1 MARLVQTPEIFV
13 RDRHFKLLMEKNIS
27 IYSEKKVIFLYRKL
41 ISASRDSIQ
50 IWWASKCKFNK
61 CTFYM
66 IMFFKSILNLEG
78 WLCVLEGWLCVS
90 MKNTKPF
97 YDVTQVK
104 IYLNFF

>member
-1 MARLVQTPEIFV
+1 
-13 RDRHFKLLMEKNIS
+13 
-27 IYSEKKVIFLYRKL
+27 
-41 ISASRDSIQ
+41 
-50 IWWASKCKFNK
+50 
-61 CTFYM
+61 M
-66 IMFFKSILNLEG
+66 IMFFKSILNLED